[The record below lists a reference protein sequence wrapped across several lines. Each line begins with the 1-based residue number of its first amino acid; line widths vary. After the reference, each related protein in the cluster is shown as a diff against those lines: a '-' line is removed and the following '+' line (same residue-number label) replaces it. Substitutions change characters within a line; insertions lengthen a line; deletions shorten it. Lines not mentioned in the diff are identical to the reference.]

1 MKEII
6 RKFIHI
12 LMGLFILALKYLTTF
27 QASLCAIAA
36 FLFNLLILPH
46 LFPSILRNK
55 RDWGILFY
63 PLSVLILILLFPKN
77 DFAVAVGWG
86 LMAFGDGT
94 ASILGKILPIHS
106 LPYNREKSL
115 GGFLSFF
122 FFGCLSLYLLS
133 LYFDFPLSLYHIVF
147 IALISA
153 FIESLKVPLIDNI
166 TVPLFSSFLFY
177 ILYPIKSIKFYTEEN
192 LFYIF
197 LIVFFL
203 ALSVYLFNLIKFSAF
218 IFGLIFGIIIFYY
231 SSILGFLAL
240 ILFFFFGTFL
250 TFLGFK
256 KKKSRGVEEK
266 NSGKRGGSNVFA
278 NLSFPLFL
286 SFLFPSHPQ
295 REFLLVLFLSSI
307 STALADTS
315 GTEFGKLYGKN
326 VYNPLNFKK
335 VKIGEEGGV
344 SIEGLFASIFFAFLI
359 NLILFLLSFINLKI
373 LIICTISGFFG
384 ALFESFVK
392 RIGKW
397 EHSLSNFFNTV
408 IGSAFSCLIFNVIK

>member
-12 LMGLFILALKYLTTF
+12 LMGFFILALKYLTTF

-46 LFPSILRNK
+46 LFPSIFRNK
-55 RDWGILFY
+55 KDWGILFY
-63 PLSVLILILLFPKN
+63 PLSVLVLILLFPKD

-94 ASILGKILPIHS
+94 ASIFGKIFPIHS

-122 FFGCLSLYLLS
+122 LFGSLSLYLLS
-133 LYFDFPLSLYHIVF
+133 LFFSFPISPYLIVF
-147 IALISA
+147 ISLISA

-166 TVPLFSSFLFY
+166 TVPFFSSFLFY
-177 ILYPIKSIKFYTEEN
+177 ILSPIKSLKFYSKEN

-203 ALSVYLFNLIKFSAF
+203 ALSVYLLNIIKFSAF
-218 IFGLIFGIIIFYY
+218 ILGLIFGTIIFYY
-231 SSILGFLAL
+231 YSFVGFLSL
-240 ILFFFFGTFL
+240 ILFFSLGTFL

-256 KKKSRGVEEK
+256 KKKSLGVEEK
-266 NSGKRGGSNVFA
+266 DFGKRGGSNVLA

-295 REFLLVLFLSSI
+295 GEFLLVLFLSSI

-315 GTEFGKLYGKN
+315 GTEFGKLYGKV

-335 VKIGEEGGV
+335 VKVGEEGGV
-344 SIEGLFASIFFAFLI
+344 SIPGLFASIFFPFLS
-359 NLILFLLSFINLKI
+359 NFLLYFLNFIPLKI
-373 LIICTISGFFG
+373 LIICSFSGFLG
-384 ALFESFVK
+384 ALGESYFK
-392 RIGKW
+392 KLGKW
-397 EHSLSNFFNTV
+397 EHSLSNFYNTLLGAS
-408 IGSAFSCLIFNVIK
+408 ISCILYNMIK